1 MDSHDYD
8 LFNQKEKGRRG
19 HVVAESLIL
28 VITDQI
34 L

>member
-1 MDSHDYD
+1 MDSHDYN
-8 LFNQKEKGRRG
+8 LVNQKEKGRRE
-19 HVVAESLIL
+19 HVAESLIL